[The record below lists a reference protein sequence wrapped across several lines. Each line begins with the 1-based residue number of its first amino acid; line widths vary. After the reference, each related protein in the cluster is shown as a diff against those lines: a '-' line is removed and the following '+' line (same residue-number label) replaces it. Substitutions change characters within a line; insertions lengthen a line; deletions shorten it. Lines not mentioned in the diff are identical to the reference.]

1 MHLAELGMLCAA
13 FKRANPGS
21 VLDLLV
27 DGDNK
32 FNGFTIVPGSRVH
45 VLPAVLNVV
54 CADAY
59 HMKVLIFNNQSAI
72 GSGCVDT
79 ATAAMECVCEQAMQA
94 CLSVCGRLPLARGK
108 GSRRRN

>member
-1 MHLAELGMLCAA
+1 MANAELAELGMLCAA

-32 FNGFTIVPGSRVH
+32 FNGFTIVPGSHVH
-45 VLPAVLNVV
+45 VLPAVLNIV

-59 HMKVLIFNNQSAI
+59 HMKVLIFNNQLLA
-72 GSGCVDT
+72 VAVLT
-79 ATAAMECVCEQAMQA
+79 QP
-94 CLSVCGRLPLARGK
+94 LRL
-108 GSRRRN
+108 